1 MYKKFDFSN
10 INLSKRTLYVFLA
23 LFLIFLT
30 YACDFMKRE
39 INDTL
44 EQHMNSHIKNLSLIP
59 AERFEREIGRIS
71 NFANYIE
78 THPDS
83 FPTILQNMEAA
94 KETFKKRGYS
104 TGILSV
110 DYIPIQGERVSKEDF
125 PNLSLT
131 FQGDNVIDYCKGQGL
146 LFASPIHS
154 DGKIEYIIYGR
165 YDEEFLEDTFGLRD
179 DANENHIMI
188 AERSGKVIIP
198 YPEYSDEDKNFFAD
212 PEIVE
217 GFSTVKEQLLK
228 QRTSVIYSNTS
239 RGNFFLLGANV
250 PKTDFILLGFVSWR
264 TAAGNIFMLNLLV
277 LGLGVF
283 FLIIFIILFKI
294 NEQARENEEKKRI
307 AEDASRY
314 KSAFLANMSHDIRT
328 PLGGIIGFN
337 ELILKE
343 CKDPKFHKY
352 SQNIADLAETLLA
365 LVNDILDLSK
375 IEAAHMELQSQNYRL
390 SEMLKNVVNM
400 LTPKAAAKNLYFNI
414 NVARDIPNEL
424 SGDDVQLQRVV
435 ANFLTN
441 AVKYTPCGGVEFSVE
456 AEEKNEEEI
465 NLIFK
470 VKDTGIGIRDED
482 KERLFSKFTR
492 FDQQKNRSVE
502 GTGLGLA
509 LSRELVHLMNGTINF
524 ESTYGEGTTF
534 IVTIPQKVAGK
545 DLIGNFYEHLKK
557 EKAHE
562 NTELEF
568 IAPEADVLIV
578 DDDEVN
584 REVFT
589 NMLSRLKV
597 KIDTASNGAG
607 CLEKIKHK
615 RYDIIFLDQM
625 MPGLNGLETL
635 EQAKAMTD
643 NMSADVPIIA
653 FTANAILGV
662 KEKLLAAGFTD
673 YLSKPVKSKEFE
685 NMLSKYLSPEK
696 IQMPDDSL
704 EDENEYNENEYIEN
718 DEYEEAGIDLLLL
731 KGDYIDPEIGLEY
744 TDGIEELYLKT
755 LATYCRAKEEKQQNL
770 EKAFEEENWTDYTT
784 LIHSVKSTSLTIG
797 CVELSN
803 EAKALELAGNTYLSE
818 YTSEDKK
825 QQCIEYIKQHHAEVM
840 LLYDNVADES
850 LKILEEF
857 EE

>member
-1 MYKKFDFSN
+1 MSMKIKFSN
-10 INLSKRTLYVFLA
+10 FKLSKRTLYILLA
-23 LFLIFLT
+23 LFLVFFT
-30 YACDFMKRE
+30 YTCDLIKYE
-39 INDTL
+39 ITDTL
-44 EQHMNSHIKNLSLIP
+44 EQHMQNYIKNLSLIP
-59 AERFEREIGRIS
+59 SDRFERELTRMS
-71 NFANYIE
+71 NFADYIE
-78 THPDS
+78 THPDN
-83 FPTILQNMEAA
+83 FVDVLQRLEAA
-94 KETFKKRGYS
+94 KEDFKNRGF
-104 TGILSV
+104 SV
-110 DYIPIQGERVSKEDF
+110 GLLATEYIPIQGERVEPKDFSKL
-125 PNLSLT
+125 PLA
-131 FQGDNVIDYCKGQGL
+131 FQGDSIIDYCAGKGL
-146 LFASPIHS
+146 LFAAPVRI
-154 DGKIEYIIYGR
+154 DGKIEYIIYTLF
-165 YDEEFLEDTFGLRD
+165 DEEVLEDKFGLKD
-179 DANENHIMI
+179 DADENHIII
-188 AERSGKVIIP
+188 AERNDKIIIP
-198 YPEYSDEDKNFFAD
+198 YPKYNDKDKSFFND
-212 PEIVE
+212 PEIV
-217 GFSTVKEQLLK
+217 GDFAIVKEQLLE
-228 QRTSVIYSNTS
+228 QRASVVYSTTSN
-239 RGNFFLLGANV
+239 GNFFLLGANV
-250 PKTDFILLGFVSWR
+250 PKTDFVLLGFVSWR
-264 TAAGNIFMLNLLV
+264 AAAGNIFMLNILV
-277 LGLGVF
+277 LGLGIF
-283 FLIIFIILFKI
+283 FIIIFIILFKI
-294 NEQARENEEKKRI
+294 NEQARENEEKKNI

-328 PLGGIIGFN
+328 PLGGIMGFN

-390 SEMLKNVVNM
+390 SEMLKNIVNM
-400 LTPKAAAKNLYFNI
+400 LTPKATAKNLYFNI
-414 NVARDIPNEL
+414 NVAKDVPNEL
-424 SGDDVQLQRVV
+424 YGDDVQLQRVV

-456 AEEKNEEEI
+456 ADYKTEEEI
-465 NLIFK
+465 NLIFR

-492 FDQQKNRSVE
+492 FDLQKNRSVE

-509 LSRELVHLMNGTINF
+509 LSRELVHLMNGTIDF

-534 IVTIPQKVAGK
+534 IVTIPQRIAGNE
-545 DLIGNFYEHLKK
+545 LIGNFHEHLKM
-557 EKAHE
+557 EKLHE
-562 NTELEF
+562 NMELNF

-589 NMLSRLKV
+589 NMLNRLKV
-597 KIDTASNGAG
+597 KIDTASNGAE

-643 NMSADVPIIA
+643 NMSAGVPIIA

-685 NMLSKYLSPEK
+685 NMLSKYLPTEK
-696 IQMPDDSL
+696 IQIPADSPEEDIEHEEDNYI
-704 EDENEYNENEYIEN
+704 EDEE
-718 DEYEEAGIDLLLL
+718 DDVAIDLSLL

-755 LATYCRAKEEKQQNL
+755 LATYCRVKEEKQQNL

-797 CVELSN
+797 CIELSN

-818 YTSEDKK
+818 YTSEEKK
-825 QQCIEYIKQHHAEVM
+825 QEGIEYIKQHHSDVM
-840 LLYDNVADES
+840 LLYDEVADEG

>member
-1 MYKKFDFSN
+1 MRIKVDFSN
-10 INLSKRTLYVFLA
+10 FKLSKKTLYIFLA

-30 YACDFMKRE
+30 YVCDFMKHE
-39 INDTL
+39 VTETL
-44 EQHMNSHIKNLSLIP
+44 EQHMNNHIKNLSLIP
-59 AERFEREIGRIS
+59 SERFERESTRVSNIS
-71 NFANYIE
+71 NYIE
-78 THPDS
+78 THPDN
-83 FPTILQNMEAA
+83 FFEVLQRIESA
-94 KETFKKRGYS
+94 KEDFKNRGFS
-104 TGILSV
+104 VGILTK
-110 DYIPIQGERVSKEDF
+110 DYIPIQGERLDPKDFSKL
-125 PNLSLT
+125 PLA
-131 FQGDNVIDYCKGQGL
+131 FQGSDVVDYCAGKGM
-146 LFASPIHS
+146 LFAAPIHTN
-154 DGKIEYIIYGR
+154 GNVEYIIYNLF
-165 YDEEFLEDTFGLRD
+165 DEGVLEDKFGLKD

-188 AERSGKVIIP
+188 TERDGKTIIP
-198 YPEYSDEDKNFFAD
+198 YPEYNDEDESFFSD

-217 GFSTVKEQLLK
+217 GFKTVNEQLLE
-228 QRTSVIYSNTS
+228 QRSSVIYANTS
-239 RGNFFLLGANV
+239 NGNFFLLGANV
-250 PKTDFILLGFVSWR
+250 PKTDFVLLGFVSWR
-264 TAAGNIFMLNLLV
+264 TAAGNIFMLNILV
-277 LGLGVF
+277 LGLGIF
-283 FLIIFIILFKI
+283 FIIIFIILFKI

-390 SEMLKNVVNM
+390 SEMLKNIVNM
-400 LTPKAAAKNLYFNI
+400 LSPKAAAKNLYFNI

-424 SGDDVQLQRVV
+424 YGDDVQLQRIV

-441 AVKYTPCGGVEFSVE
+441 AVKYTPCGGVEFYVE
-456 AEEKNEEEI
+456 AEHKTEEEI

-482 KERLFSKFTR
+482 QERLFSKFTR

-509 LSRELVHLMNGTINF
+509 LSRELVNLMNGTIDF
-524 ESTYGEGTTF
+524 KSTYGEGTTF
-534 IVTIPQKVAGK
+534 IVTIPQKIAGK
-545 DLIGNFYEHLKK
+545 ELIGNFHEHLEK

-562 NTELEF
+562 NTELNF

-589 NMLSRLKV
+589 NMLKRLKV
-597 KIDTASNGAG
+597 QIDTASNGAE

-643 NMSADVPIIA
+643 NMSANVPIIA

-673 YLSKPVKSKEFE
+673 YLSKPVKSREFE
-685 NMLSKYLSPEK
+685 NMLSKYLPTEK
-696 IQMPDDSL
+696 LQIPDDSPEDDNEYDEDNYIESE
-704 EDENEYNENEYIEN
+704 EDEEVGIE
-718 DEYEEAGIDLLLL
+718 LSLL

-744 TDGIEELYLKT
+744 SDGMEDLYLKT
-755 LATYCRAKEEKQQNL
+755 LAIYCRVKEEKQQNL
-770 EKAFEEENWTDYTT
+770 NKAFESENWKDYTT
-784 LIHSVKSTSLTIG
+784 VIHSVKSTSLTIG
-797 CVELSN
+797 CVELSDK
-803 EAKALELAGNTYLSE
+803 AKALELAANTYLSE
-818 YTSEDKK
+818 YTSEEKK
-825 QQCIEYIKQHHAEVM
+825 QQGIAYIKQNHAEVM
-840 LLYDNVADES
+840 ILYDEVVDEG